1 MSSSAGERADRDP
14 ALLIGEREDIGR
26 VLEQPAFAR
35 VGRAA
40 VIDEQ
45 HRPIGVVSLTDIQ
58 RAIRASSMGDAA
70 SSGASLAPH

>member
-1 MSSSAGERADRDP
+1 MSSSAGERADRDLAP
-14 ALLIGEREDIGR
+14 LIGERKDIGR
-26 VLEQPAFAR
+26 VLERPLAR

-70 SSGASLAPH
+70 SSAASLAPH